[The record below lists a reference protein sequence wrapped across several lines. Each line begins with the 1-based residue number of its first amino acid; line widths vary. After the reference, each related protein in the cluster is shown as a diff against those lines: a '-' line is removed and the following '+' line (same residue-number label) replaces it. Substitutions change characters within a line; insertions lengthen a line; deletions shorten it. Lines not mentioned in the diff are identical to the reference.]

1 MLIIRVAS
9 YGKRIQKTNMFLQEY
24 GKAGTFHMARE
35 IAQNAIDECLD
46 PDSNGKRIEYQYDMA
61 TDLFTCEDDGRGF
74 NEEKY
79 DMAVFCTTLQSGSKF
94 FREGDASTSGEFGV
108 NLYRRR
114 LNHLN
119 CGDLS

>member
-1 MLIIRVAS
+1 M
-9 YGKRIQKTNMFLQEY
+9 KQNMYIQEY
-24 GKAGTFHMARE
+24 GKSGTFHLARE

-46 PDSNGKRIEYQYDMA
+46 PDSNGKRIEYQYDKA
-61 TDLFTCEDDGRGF
+61 TDMFSCEDDGRGF

-79 DMAVFCTTLQSGSKF
+79 AMAVFCTTLQSGSKF
-94 FREGDASTSGEFGV
+94 FREGEASTSGEFGV